1 MVDFVPTEY
10 RLAVKTGKIET
21 GAIAANG
28 LFTISL

>member
-10 RLAVKTGKIET
+10 RLAVETSKIET

-28 LFTISL
+28 LFTISV